1 MNCIKEAIESYE
13 YYMTYENTDND
24 NLSFYEVF
32 FYTDGITFDT
42 EHNTMKD
49 YDNPNSF
56 LNYYMNLR
64 E

>member
-1 MNCIKEAIESYE
+1 MNCIKEAIEHYR
-13 YYMTYENTDND
+13 YYMMFKSDD
-24 NLSFYEVF
+24 DRLSFYEVF

-42 EHNTMKD
+42 EHNTE

-56 LNYYMNLR
+56 FNYYYNLR